1 MVDLRCMATVTVFL
15 SFFLI
20 FFLIPLQ
27 SRRRKTGF
35 RKTFNL
41 RSHLMRCAFHSFL
54 LTLLATEP
62 L

>member
-15 SFFLI
+15 SF